1 MKWTNI
7 PNPEWNKLFPK
18 KKLKIMRGK
27 LGSEQTGI
35 HGFVFGEI
43 SRINEKVVLILFRD
57 HDDIFTNR
65 DYSWSICIEDRLFP
79 RVNTDTVLRILK
91 KYQNKKKKPF
101 IRRLFGY
108 FIKDEEDD
116 N

>member
-7 PNPEWNKLFPK
+7 PNPEWSKLFPK

-27 LGSEQTGI
+27 LGSKQTGI
-35 HGFVFGEI
+35 HRFVFGEI
-43 SRINEKVVLILFRD
+43 SKIDEKATLILFRD

-65 DYSWSICIEDRLFP
+65 EYSWSICIENRLLP
-79 RVNTDTVLRILK
+79 RVDTDTVLRILK

>member
-43 SRINEKVVLILFRD
+43 SRIDEKVTLILFRD
-57 HDDIFTNR
+57 HDVFTDR
-65 DYSWSICIEDRLFP
+65 EYSWSICIENRLLP
-79 RVNTDTVLRILK
+79 RVGTDTISQILK
-91 KYQNKKKKPF
+91 KRQNKKKKSF